1 MIRTDVSV
9 SIKILITVP
18 GLPNSKVGLNSRKY
32 FKTKNKIF
40 QKEKER
46 LIDLVIMSGERKDP
60 LWERVSLEFTFISKD
75 KIRRDVDNCIGNSKP
90 WIDALQGLIVPADD
104 WRHIYK
110 VSGEYYVRNVEESY
124 TEILIRNNIR
134 H

>member
-1 MIRTDVSV
+1 MGI
-9 SIKILITVP
+9 IHLTVQ

-32 FKTKNKIF
+32 FKAKNKIF

-46 LIDLVIMSGERKDP
+46 LTDLIIMSGERKDP

-75 KIRRDVDNCIGNSKP
+75 KIRRDVDNCTGNAKP

-104 WRHIYK
+104 YRHIPK
-110 VSGEYYVRNVEESY
+110 ISSEYYVRDVEESY
-124 TEILIRNNIR
+124 TEILITKL
-134 H
+134 

>member
-1 MIRTDVSV
+1 MV
-9 SIKILITVP
+9 KLIVP
-18 GLPNSKVGLNSRKY
+18 GLPNSKVGLNSRSH
-32 FKTKNKIF
+32 FLGKNSSF

-46 LIDLVIMSGERKDP
+46 LTDLIIMSGEKKDP

-75 KIRRDVDNCIGNSKP
+75 KIRRDIDNCIGNAKP

-110 VSGEYYVRNVEESY
+110 VSAEYLVEDVEESY
-124 TEILIRNNIR
+124 TEILIIKS
-134 H
+134 

>member
-1 MIRTDVSV
+1 MV
-9 SIKILITVP
+9 KLIVP

-32 FKTKNKIF
+32 FKVKNKIF

-75 KIRRDVDNCIGNSKP
+75 KIRRDVANCIGNSKP

-104 WRHIYK
+104 
-110 VSGEYYVRNVEESY
+110 
-124 TEILIRNNIR
+124 
-134 H
+134 